1 MTITCKNTHFPEM
14 SEMSLAAKQKS
25 LGMQIYYE
33 ILKTTLLKVS
43 YLYFV
48 QTLKKTGWSPHLFV
62 PKSNLDS

>member
-1 MTITCKNTHFPEM
+1 M

-48 QTLKKTGWSPHLFV
+48 QTLK
-62 PKSNLDS
+62 